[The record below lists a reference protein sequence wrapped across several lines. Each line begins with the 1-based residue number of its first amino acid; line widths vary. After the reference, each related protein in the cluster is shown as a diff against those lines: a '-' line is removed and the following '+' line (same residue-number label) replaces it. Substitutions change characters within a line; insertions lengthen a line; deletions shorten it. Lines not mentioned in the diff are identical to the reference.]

1 MNKEKEKE
9 PALAGTRTSSN
20 LNINNESIPQTTE
33 NVNTVCYYKLMTQLI
48 DSITR
53 ILPQAKII
61 YAAASDE
68 GKYATIDFKLQTDGE
83 RDISVKV
90 EVNNDEDI

>member
-9 PALAGTRTSSN
+9 PDLAGTRTSSN
-20 LNINNESIPQTTE
+20 QNINNESIPQATE
-33 NVNTVCYYKLMTQLI
+33 NVNTGCYYKVMTQLLE
-48 DSITR
+48 SITS

-61 YAAASDE
+61 YVAANNE
-68 GKYATIDFKLQTDGE
+68 EKYATIDLKLQTNGE
-83 RDISVKV
+83 RDISVRV